1 MFIPRAHVVFVTRY
15 RVLAARHLACTEQI
29 IRDVRAD
36 SGTELAEFNGE
47 AERVHLQVNVP
58 PTVPIPRLA
67 RSLNGVSSCRLRQE
81 FPGCDSTTGGRDGC
95 RPGRTSPARPA
106 QRPSQSWASTS
117 SSRTRPPDP
126 GRGQSALTTGL
137 KAGALADILVA
148 QKPVATAGKAHTRS
162 NEACPRRDPAP
173 SARESF

>member
-1 MFIPRAHVVFVTRY
+1 VFIPRAHVVFVTRY

-29 IRDVRAD
+29 IRDERAD

-81 FPGCDSTTGGRDGC
+81 FPGLRQYY
-95 RPGRTSPARPA
+95 RRAR
-106 QRPSQSWASTS
+106 RLS
-117 SSRTRPPDP
+117 SGSYFAGP
-126 GRGQSALTTGL
+126 
-137 KAGALADILVA
+137 AGAAPI
-148 QKPVATAGKAHTRS
+148 PVLGQHI
-162 NEACPRRDPAP
+162 EQQDPPA
-173 SARESF
+173 

>member
-15 RVLAARHLACTEQI
+15 QVFAARHPDRIVQI

-36 SGTELAEFNGE
+36 FGTGLAEFNGE

-81 FPGCDSTTGGRDGC
+81 VPGLRQYY
-95 RPGRTSPARPA
+95 RRAR
-106 QRPSQSWASTS
+106 RLS
-117 SSRTRPPDP
+117 SGSYFAGP
-126 GRGQSALTTGL
+126 
-137 KAGALADILVA
+137 AGAAPI
-148 QKPVATAGKAHTRS
+148 PVLGQHI
-162 NEACPRRDPAP
+162 EQQDPPA
-173 SARESF
+173 